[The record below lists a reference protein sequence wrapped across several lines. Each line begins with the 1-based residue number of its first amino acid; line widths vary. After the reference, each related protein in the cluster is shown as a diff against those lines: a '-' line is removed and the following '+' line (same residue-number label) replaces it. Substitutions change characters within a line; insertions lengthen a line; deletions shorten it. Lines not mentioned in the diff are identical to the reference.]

1 MYPLVHKCT
10 SWFTWVPLGSHGY
23 PLVHMGTPEST
34 NVPLGSQMHPLV
46 HKCTSWFTNAP
57 LGSQMLLLVHKCS
70 PWFTNTPL
78 GSQMYL
84 WVHIHMYADG
94 PLPEQIFSIVK
105 SGETKISLKSG
116 YGELFVV
123 VHSGIAQHM
132 HGIHTIYMYSILTPG
147 VC

>member
-1 MYPLVHKCT
+1 MYLLVHKCT
-10 SWFTWVPLGSHGY
+10 SWF
-23 PLVHMGTPEST
+23 T

-46 HKCTSWFTNAP
+46 H
-57 LGSQMLLLVHKCS
+57 V
-70 PWFTNTPL
+70 
-78 GSQMYL
+78 
-84 WVHIHMYADG
+84 HMYTDG

-132 HGIHTIYMYSILTPG
+132 HGIRTMYMYSILTPSL
-147 VC
+147 C